1 MTFTSSILRLI
12 NSISGTISCV
22 FLSVTFIVY
31 CSVPE
36 LNNLHGKIIISNV
49 ATIFLSTAYILI
61 VYNFSHLFSYLVCKI
76 FGFVGYFF
84 TICMFSW
91 MTIMSF
97 DLCWT
102 FIRAKMPRKSSTNLK
117 YMIYSSVAWGWGFV
131 LTMTIMLADTLM
143 EETSYLPMPEVGV
156 SKCFLGDT
164 AQGVYFHLPV
174 LLLMLVNGIFFVI
187 TTSTLYRYHRGSR
200 IKSISVI
207 IFIILMSFLTCLATI
222 MLPSINSK

>member
-1 MTFTSSILRLI
+1 MI
-12 NSISGTISCV
+12 NSISGTISCF
-22 FLSVTFIVY
+22 FLLVTFIVY

-61 VYNFSHLFSYLVCKI
+61 VYNFSQFFSYFVCKI
-76 FGFVGYFF
+76 FGYVGYFF

-117 YMIYSSVAWGWGFV
+117 YMIYSSVAWGWGLV
-131 LTMTIMLADTLM
+131 LTLIIMLVETLM
-143 EETSYLPMPEVGV
+143 KETSYLPLPEVGL
-156 SKCFLGDT
+156 SKCFLGDA

-174 LLLMLVNGIFFVI
+174 LLLMLVNGIFFII
-187 TTSTLYRYHRGSR
+187 TTGTLYRYKKIFHQAKGSPH
-200 IKSISVI
+200 S
-207 IFIILMSFLTCLATI
+207 
-222 MLPSINSK
+222 